1 MSSDWTRKFIT
12 LMATEG
18 KVPASHSR
26 LFDEL
31 IYGKKVQSVSQL
43 VPLHDIYVYINER
56 NI

>member
-1 MSSDWTRKFIT
+1 
-12 LMATEG
+12 MATEG